1 MATFTITR
9 GTNSV
14 TINDYV
20 DEQPGQYKLFVDSL
34 NDILVIKAED
44 GSYQGEVHTLVDT
57 VTVNGEAFA
66 GTAAELKTL
75 LLSDVFTVAGSGST
89 TPVILQS
96 PDGSLWLVTVNNSG
110 VLQTQLVESG
120 TPSEL
125 FLYSPD
131 GTRWEVTVN
140 NEGALTTTAV

>member
-1 MATFTITR
+1 MATYIFTTPGKFKKDSGATHASLQR
-9 GTNSV
+9 GS
-14 TINDYV
+14 NDFI
-20 DEQPGQYKLFVDSL
+20 EL
-34 NDILVIKAED
+34 NPD
-44 GSYQGEVHTLVDT
+44 DT
-57 VTVNGEAFA
+57 VSYRIGPYSGSINPATDSITIDGAAFA
-66 GTAAELKTL
+66 GTAAELQDAL
-75 LLSDVFTVAGSGST
+75 IAVFPNPEGSGST